1 MKKLKSLAL
10 AAAMFALPMSQAS
23 AFLVNVYSASPMTNL
38 AQADAAIASG
48 SPTFSAQR
56 SVIDFD
62 DLGDGTTGLFSLNN
76 AFPGGANNNFAA
88 RITGNFL
95 IGTAGTWTI
104 GMNHDDGARL
114 KIDGVVVATA
124 DGVND
129 NRTTTFTFAN
139 LAAGLHSVEIV
150 YFETAGGASLEFF
163 GKQGASTSTNPYALI
178 NSVPE
183 PSTLAL
189 LGLSLVGLGVSRRKR
204 G

>member
-10 AAAMFALPMSQAS
+10 VAALFALPMSQAS
-23 AFLVNVYSASPMTNL
+23 AFLVNIYSASPMTTL
-38 AQADAAIASG
+38 AQADAAIAAG
-48 SPTFSAQR
+48 NPTFTAQT
-56 SVIDFD
+56 SVIEFD
-62 DLGDGTTGLFSLNN
+62 DLGDGTRGLFSLNN

-95 IGTAGTWTI
+95 IGTAGQWTLGI
-104 GMNHDDGARL
+104 NHDDGARL

-124 DGVND
+124 DNAVD
-129 NRTTTFTFAN
+129 NRTTTYTFAN

-150 YFETAGGASLEFF
+150 YFETGGGASLEFF
-163 GKQGASTSTNPYALI
+163 GAQGTGPYALI

-189 LGLSLVGLGVSRRKR
+189 LGLSLVGLGMSRRKR

>member
-10 AAAMFALPMSQAS
+10 VAALFALPMSQAS
-23 AFLVNVYSASPMTNL
+23 AFLVNIYSASPMTTL
-38 AQADAAIASG
+38 AQADAAIAAG
-48 SPTFSAQR
+48 NPTFTAQT
-56 SVIDFD
+56 SVIEFD
-62 DLGDGTTGLFSLNN
+62 DLGDGTRGLFSLNN

-95 IGTAGTWTI
+95 IGTAGQWTLGI
-104 GMNHDDGARL
+104 NHDDGARL

-124 DGVND
+124 DNAVD
-129 NRTTTFTFAN
+129 NRTTTYTFAN
-139 LAAGLHSVEIV
+139 LAAGLHTVEIV
-150 YFETAGGASLEFF
+150 YFETGGGASLEFF
-163 GKQGASTSTNPYALI
+163 GAQGTGPYALI

-189 LGLSLVGLGVSRRKR
+189 LGLSLVGLGMSRRKR